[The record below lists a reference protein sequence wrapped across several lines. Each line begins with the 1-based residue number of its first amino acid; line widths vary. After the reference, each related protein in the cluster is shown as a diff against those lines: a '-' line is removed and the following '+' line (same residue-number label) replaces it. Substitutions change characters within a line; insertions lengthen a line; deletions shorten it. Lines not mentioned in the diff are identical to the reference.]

1 MCANFGFGALARVIV
16 PMRMTVVATVR
27 MIMIVM
33 IVAMMMVVTGMS

>member
-1 MCANFGFGALARVIV
+1 V

-33 IVAMMMVVTGMS
+33 IVAMMRVVTAMS